1 MALKIEGFFHKS
13 DYEIAKLCGVSQSFV
28 ASVRDPEKK
37 KKQAAHK
44 LKHAIKKVEAQ
55 DATSQTS
62 GNETTVREDPNLGS
76 TPDAEEMKVA
86 ERAMQAD
93 VDAMYKLLESD
104 DALKAA
110 HEEVKRLNYL
120 TAQQEIRIHG
130 LMNERNEAVKMLKK
144 LQKENDKLKAKK

>member
-1 MALKIEGFFHKS
+1 
-13 DYEIAKLCGVSQSFV
+13 
-28 ASVRDPEKK
+28 
-37 KKQAAHK
+37 
-44 LKHAIKKVEAQ
+44 
-55 DATSQTS
+55 
-62 GNETTVREDPNLGS
+62 
-76 TPDAEEMKVA
+76 MKVA
-86 ERAMQAD
+86 ERALQAD

-104 DALKAA
+104 DVLKTA